1 MKTNKIIYWV
11 STVIVGV
18 MMLFSAY
25 SYFSNPEIAQ
35 GFQHLGFPNYFRVEL
50 GSAKILG
57 ALVLLIPQI
66 PARIKEW
73 SYVGFAITFI
83 SAAIAHY
90 SSGDPFSIIIMPIAF
105 FIILIV
111 SYIYFH
117 KTNTTVNNIAA

>member
-1 MKTNKIIYWV
+1 MKSNKIIYWV
-11 STVIVGV
+11 STAILGL

-25 SYFSNPEIAQ
+25 SYFTNPEMAQ
-35 GFQHLGFPNYFRVEL
+35 AFQHFGFPNYFRIEL
-50 GSAKILG
+50 GTAKILG

-73 SYVGFAITFI
+73 SYAGFAITFI

-90 SSGDPFSIIIMPIAF
+90 SSGDPFSVIIMPITF
-105 FIILIV
+105 LIILVV

-117 KTNTTVNNIAA
+117 KTRVA

>member
-1 MKTNKIIYWV
+1 MKKDKIIYWV
-11 STVIVGV
+11 STAIIGL
-18 MMLFSAY
+18 MMIFSAY
-25 SYFSNPEIAQ
+25 SYFTNPEMAQ
-35 GFQHLGFPNYFRVEL
+35 AFQHLGFPSYFRIEL
-50 GSAKILG
+50 GTAKILG

-73 SYVGFAITFI
+73 SYTGFAITFI

-90 SSGDPFSIIIMPIAF
+90 SSGDPFSVIIMPIAF

-117 KTNTTVNNIAA
+117 KTNAAVNNLAA